1 MAGYGLVV
9 LADATT
15 GKELAIL
22 KGRELWNVNSV
33 AFSPDGEE
41 LAAGGTGS
49 VKIWDVGDVL
59 SEAGPE

>member
-1 MAGYGLVV
+1 MSRLVV
-9 LADATT
+9 LADAAT

-33 AFSPDGEE
+33 AFSPDGKE

-49 VKIWDVGDVL
+49 VQCWDVGDVL